1 MDALEGLIVASSSRK
16 IEFKNQVIEHFKG
29 A

>member
-16 IEFKNQVIEHFKG
+16 VEFKNQAIKHFKG

>member
-1 MDALEGLIVASSSRK
+1 MHALEGLIVASSSRK
-16 IEFKNQVIEHFKG
+16 IEFKKQVIEHFKG

>member
-1 MDALEGLIVASSSRK
+1 MEALEGLIVASSSRK
-16 IEFKNQVIEHFKG
+16 IKFKNQVIQHFKG